1 MADCMLLYKNKNIS
15 LHWFRTLS
23 GPGYCPHWLNSWRWL
38 TNNPS
43 LKMSCMSRP
52 CKAQGCESW
61 GLYSKEHH
69 TYTIKKSRQRASQ
82 VMLNEWEVPHTVD
95 VVKCWQRTH
104 SHHVYSTAGIAF
116 TLNQVLGDVKSM
128 TSSKSCFTDSQ
139 YRDSTARPP
148 ELNAWS
154 RLLQAV
160 GSHPPQSLR
169 FLLYTMNLP
178 HGVAERTEWVSPAKC
193 LDSSHAWSRVSINI
207 RVCRYHCCCRC
218 SPHLYYSCLLTTN
231 TKF

>member
-1 MADCMLLYKNKNIS
+1 
-15 LHWFRTLS
+15 
-23 GPGYCPHWLNSWRWL
+23 
-38 TNNPS
+38 
-43 LKMSCMSRP
+43 
-52 CKAQGCESW
+52 
-61 GLYSKEHH
+61 
-69 TYTIKKSRQRASQ
+69 
-82 VMLNEWEVPHTVD
+82 MLNEWEVPHTVD

-160 GSHPPQSLR
+160 GSHHLRSLR
-169 FLLYTMNLP
+169 FLLYRWTCPMGWLRGLNGLVLQVLRLISCLEPSQHQHQGLP
-178 HGVAERTEWVSPAKC
+178 AIPAICTHSP
-193 LDSSHAWSRVSINI
+193 
-207 RVCRYHCCCRC
+207 
-218 SPHLYYSCLLTTN
+218 LYYSFSPKTL
-231 TKF
+231 KF